1 MTKVLTKNLM
11 NDFMKDIKKTLGN
24 TRIRAITLSLLFILS
39 GIGASVLLN
48 PASAS
53 AVPNTA
59 APSAAAP
66 FAAVPQSQANWEYPG
81 GNAYNQDYNPQN
93 QINASNVQYL
103 GLAWLFPMPGLP
115 SGLAGYAGG
124 IFLGLGT
131 DIAPIIVNGT
141 AYVISQA
148 DQVWALN
155 AANGDIIWSYVWPI
169 ALNVTAGTGSILLLH
184 HHDGNAWF
192 TTATFGSGVSGPTL
206 WFQSTDSVHVVAL
219 NALTGKEEF
228 NFTDFS
234 GFNGAGIGIV
244 GNSPS
249 SFYSAQGASNLVI
262 DSAKG
267 IAITGRDGEVSAGNG
282 RGFFAGWNINVN
294 PAKLMWIAY
303 TTPPQPNSN
312 IGLDPSWT
320 VSQINNMSSAE
331 TMFPG
336 KGSPNGYVSTT
347 ELQGGVMMNVND
359 NIVVNWKSLT
369 PAQLNASL
377 YNDWGQVGQSA
388 QCKAI
393 TGGGS
398 TGSTGSGW
406 GGAWLL
412 GSGPTSG
419 IVYVSTNNK
428 DPFSGP
434 CTPGPD
440 LWSASVLALNMTS
453 GQWIWGVQTTPH
465 DLWDYDC
472 SWWQAAA
479 NETINGVNTPV
490 VLKTC
495 KNGFLYEIN
504 ALTGDVIWAWVPPT
518 NIEPRCYECW
528 DFNPTNA
535 TQMSFDFPSA
545 IHTFKTQP
553 TTGPQ
558 PPYLQYPNAGAGF
571 EDVQAYDPATN
582 MIFAANEL
590 TPNFDTY
597 FGLNASLYAPNAA
610 SPLYFFAF
618 GFSSTPI
625 NTGTCSD
632 CGPSNDNTTI
642 WGINA
647 ATGGVVWHH
656 FIPLLGYRGGVSTS
670 GGLVFVTLAS
680 GDMQILNA
688 ANGNLI
694 RDFFVGGPLTEL
706 TSVGAA
712 ANGQMMLITPINA
725 GLGSSSPGDV
735 LALTLNVPV
744 GPAASTTTVTS
755 TATTTTTAT
764 STTTAVSTTT
774 TLSTTTTTALST
786 TTSVSTSSTG
796 VSSTALYGV
805 AAVAVIFIIATGYLA
820 MRGRKPTS

>member
-1 MTKVLTKNLM
+1 
-11 NDFMKDIKKTLGN
+11 
-24 TRIRAITLSLLFILS
+24 
-39 GIGASVLLN
+39 
-48 PASAS
+48 
-53 AVPNTA
+53 
-59 APSAAAP
+59 
-66 FAAVPQSQANWEYPG
+66 
-81 GNAYNQDYNPQN
+81 
-93 QINASNVQYL
+93 
-103 GLAWLFPMPGLP
+103 
-115 SGLAGYAGG
+115 
-124 IFLGLGT
+124 
-131 DIAPIIVNGT
+131 
-141 AYVISQA
+141 
-148 DQVWALN
+148 
-155 AANGDIIWSYVWPI
+155 
-169 ALNVTAGTGSILLLH
+169 
-184 HHDGNAWF
+184 
-192 TTATFGSGVSGPTL
+192 
-206 WFQSTDSVHVVAL
+206 
-219 NALTGKEEF
+219 
-228 NFTDFS
+228 
-234 GFNGAGIGIV
+234 
-244 GNSPS
+244 
-249 SFYSAQGASNLVI
+249 
-262 DSAKG
+262 
-267 IAITGRDGEVSAGNG
+267 
-282 RGFFAGWNINVN
+282 
-294 PAKLMWIAY
+294 
-303 TTPPQPNSN
+303 
-312 IGLDPSWT
+312 
-320 VSQINNMSSAE
+320 
-331 TMFPG
+331 
-336 KGSPNGYVSTT
+336 
-347 ELQGGVMMNVND
+347 
-359 NIVVNWKSLT
+359 
-369 PAQLNASL
+369 
-377 YNDWGQVGQSA
+377 
-388 QCKAI
+388 
-393 TGGGS
+393 
-398 TGSTGSGW
+398 
-406 GGAWLL
+406 
-412 GSGPTSG
+412 
-419 IVYVSTNNK
+419 
-428 DPFSGP
+428 
-434 CTPGPD
+434 
-440 LWSASVLALNMTS
+440 
-453 GQWIWGVQTTPH
+453 
-465 DLWDYDC
+465 
-472 SWWQAAA
+472 
-479 NETINGVNTPV
+479 
-490 VLKTC
+490 
-495 KNGFLYEIN
+495 
-504 ALTGDVIWAWVPPT
+504 
-518 NIEPRCYECW
+518 
-528 DFNPTNA
+528 
-535 TQMSFDFPSA
+535 MSFDFPSA